1 MGAVNFEGRAMTA
14 ENSEGAMILAEKNKR
29 LLELVAELLKKNEG
43 LRQQL
48 EAAKR
53 AGALSRA
60 EL

>member
-1 MGAVNFEGRAMTA
+1 MTA
-14 ENSEGAMILAEKNKR
+14 ENCEGAMILAEKNKR